1 MANKKF
7 EAIAEQL
14 PGMLGGKGNISYY
27 SHCITRLRFS
37 VKDKGLIKVE
47 EIAKVPGVMG
57 AQWSGDQL
65 QIIIGAHVEDVYNLL
80 ADTMGLE
87 KQAAVDEKV
96 EGDVV
101 KKKFTVAAFM
111 DAITGC
117 IAPIIPVMIACGM
130 LKAVL
135 QILTYTGA
143 MAADGSTYAVLS
155 SVGDVGFYFLPVII
169 GYTAAKKFGSNVF
182 IGMAL
187 GACLIHPNFSALI
200 NAGDPITLFGL
211 PVYSGWYPSSIFPM
225 IVTMACCAP
234 IERFFTK
241 IIPASLRYVLVPTL
255 TLIVVAPLE
264 LIVLAPFGAYVGAY
278 LAAAIVWLYETTGF
292 IGCAVLAAIY
302 PLIIM
307 TGMHTASSPYIF
319 TALGTLGYE
328 PLILPTMH
336 IANYNQIA
344 ACLAVALKTKDGTL
358 KQSAYS
364 CAITA
369 LIGGVTEPALFGVT
383 IPLKTPLYGCMIG
396 GLVGGAVIGLKKV
409 VVYTLPGAGT
419 IFGLPAYIGGGNMNN
434 IMWMGVCI
442 AIGMLTTFIATLIL
456 YKPESK

>member
-1 MANKKF
+1 MSNKKF
-7 EAIAEQL
+7 AAIAEQL
-14 PGMLGGKGNISYY
+14 PGLIGGKGNVSYF

-37 VKDKGLIKVE
+37 VKDKGLINVD

-57 AQWSGDQL
+57 AQWSGEQL
-65 QIIIGAHVEDVYNLL
+65 QVIIGAHVEDVYNLL

-87 KQAAVDEKV
+87 KQAAIDENPDK
-96 EGDVV
+96 GIA
-101 KKKFTVAAFM
+101 KKKFTVAAFL

-135 QILTYTGA
+135 QILTYA
-143 MAADGSTYAVLS
+143 NILSADGSTYAVLS
-155 SVGDVGFYFLPVII
+155 FVGDVGFYFLPVII
-169 GYTAAKKFGSNVF
+169 GYTAAKKFGVNIF

-187 GACLIHPNFSALI
+187 GACLIHPNFSQLI
-200 NAGDPITLFGL
+200 NSGDPITLFGL
-211 PVYSGWYPSSIFPM
+211 PVYAGWYPSSIFPM
-225 IVTMACCAP
+225 ILTMACCAP

-255 TLIVVAPLE
+255 TLIVAAPLE
-264 LIVLAPFGAYVGAY
+264 LIVLAPLGSYAGAY
-278 LAAAIVWLYETTGF
+278 LAAAVVWLYDATGF

-307 TGMHTASSPYIF
+307 TGMHTATSPYIF

-336 IANYNQIA
+336 ISNFNQIA
-344 ACLAVALKTKDGTL
+344 ACLAVGIKAKDGNL
-358 KQSAYS
+358 RQSAFS

-369 LIGGVTEPALFGVT
+369 LVGGVTEPALFGVT

-396 GLVGGAVIGLKKV
+396 GIVGGAILGIKKV

-419 IFGLPAYIGGGNMNN
+419 LFGLPAYIGGEGMTNL
-434 IMWMGVCI
+434 MWMGICI
-442 AIGMLTTFIATLIL
+442 IIGMAVTFVSTLIL
-456 YKPESK
+456 YKPASK

>member
-1 MANKKF
+1 MSNKKF
-7 EAIAEQL
+7 AAIAEQL
-14 PGMLGGKGNISYY
+14 PDLLGGKGNISYF

-37 VKDKGLIKVE
+37 VKDKGLINVD

-65 QIIIGAHVEDVYNLL
+65 QVIIGAHVEDVYNLL

-87 KQAAVDEKV
+87 KQSAVNEKL
-96 EGDVV
+96 DKDLP
-101 KKKFTVAAFM
+101 KKKFTVAAFL

-135 QILTYTGA
+135 QVLTYA
-143 MAADGSTYAVLS
+143 NILPADSSTYAVLS
-155 SVGDVGFYFLPVII
+155 FVGDVGFYFLPVII
-169 GYTAAKKFGSNVF
+169 GYTAAKKFGVNVF

-187 GACLIHPNFSALI
+187 GACLIHPDFSQLI
-200 NAGDPITLFGL
+200 NSGNPITLFGL
-211 PVYSGWYPSSIFPM
+211 PVYAGWYPSSIFPM
-225 IVTMACCAP
+225 IITMACCAP
-234 IERFFTK
+234 IEKFFTK

-255 TLIVVAPLE
+255 TLIVAAPLE
-264 LIVLAPFGAYVGAY
+264 LIVLAPFGAYVGSY
-278 LAAAIVWLYETTGF
+278 LAAAVVWLYNTTGF

-307 TGMHTASSPYIF
+307 TGMHTATSPYIF
-319 TALGTLGYE
+319 TALGSLGYE

-336 IANYNQIA
+336 ISNFNQIA
-344 ACLAVALKTKDGTL
+344 ACLAVGIKAKDGNL
-358 KQSAYS
+358 RQSAFS

-369 LIGGVTEPALFGVT
+369 LVGGVTEPALFGVT

-396 GLVGGAVIGLKKV
+396 GVVGGAILGIKKV

-419 IFGLPAYIGGGNMNN
+419 IFGLPAYIGGGSMENL
-434 IMWMGVCI
+434 MWMGICI
-442 AIGMLTTFIATLIL
+442 VIGMAVTFVSTLIL
-456 YKPESK
+456 YKPASK

>member
-1 MANKKF
+1 MSNKNF
-7 EAIAEQL
+7 TAIAEQL
-14 PGMLGGKGNISYY
+14 PGLLGGKGNVSYY

-37 VKDKGLIKVE
+37 VKDKGLINVD

-65 QIIIGAHVEDVYNLL
+65 QVIIGAHVEDVYNLL

-87 KQAAVDEKV
+87 KQAAVDENLDKNLP
-96 EGDVV
+96 
-101 KKKFTVAAFM
+101 KKKFTVAAFL

-135 QILTYTGA
+135 QILTYTNILP
-143 MAADGSTYAVLS
+143 ADGSTYTVLS
-155 SVGDVGFYFLPVII
+155 FVGDVGFYFLPVII
-169 GYTAAKKFGSNVF
+169 GYTAAKKFGANVF

-200 NAGDPITLFGL
+200 NGGEAITLFGL
-211 PVYSGWYPSSIFPM
+211 PVYSGLYPSSIFPM
-225 IVTMACCAP
+225 IITMACCAP

-264 LIVLAPFGAYVGAY
+264 LIVLAPLGAYAGSY
-278 LAAAIVWLYETTGF
+278 LAAAVVWLYNTTGF

-307 TGMHTASSPYIF
+307 TGMHTATSPYIF
-319 TALGTLGYE
+319 SALGSLGYE

-336 IANYNQIA
+336 ISNFNQIA
-344 ACLAVALKTKDGTL
+344 ACFAVGIKTKDGTL
-358 KQSAYS
+358 KQSAFS

-369 LIGGVTEPALFGVT
+369 LIGGVTEPAIFGIT

-396 GLVGGAVIGLKKV
+396 GIVGGAVLGLKKV

-419 IFGLPAYIGGGNMNN
+419 LFGLPAYIGEGSMQNL
-434 IMWMGVCI
+434 MWMGICI
-442 AIGMLTTFIATLIL
+442 LIGMAVTFIFTLIL